1 MKQIVL
7 LDGRARSNVRS
18 AGSAQSTPQSPRH
31 LGTNS
36 DEDDYQPEVGFAVG
50 MWIIALEL
58 ALALAAISWWT
69 SSASA

>member
-7 LDGRARSNVRS
+7 LDGR
-18 AGSAQSTPQSPRH
+18 
-31 LGTNS
+31 GTNS